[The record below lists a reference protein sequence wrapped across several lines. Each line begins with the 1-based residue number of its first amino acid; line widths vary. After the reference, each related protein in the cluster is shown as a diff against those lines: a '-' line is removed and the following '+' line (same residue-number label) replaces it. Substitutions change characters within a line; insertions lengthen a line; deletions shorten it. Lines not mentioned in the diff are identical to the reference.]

1 MIRICKY
8 CGEEFE
14 AIGTQAYCD
23 RDHYATCV
31 ICGKQFVYDPRTLK
45 QCCSRKCSSELR
57 KQSIQATKKICKLCG
72 KEFIPENNTQIYCK
86 DIHFAPCVICGEPV
100 QIPHDEN
107 YWLDRTCSIEC
118 TNRRRAN
125 TCMERYGVSI
135 ASQTESARDKLRERA
150 KENER
155 SRKYN
160 CLLKYG
166 VDNVAKVPEIQDKI
180 RNTIRSDTYQARV
193 RESTLQR
200 YGVLH
205 TSQLPETHRK
215 ASLTRRKYIA
225 LDGTYVDSEY
235 EKIVYDYCLN
245 HGIKFEYQSTVIPY
259 EHQDKLHK
267 TIIDFNID
275 GKLYECKGGH
285 LLKGCFDYAHVPILV
300 KLKLYAE
307 NDVTV
312 ITDSI
317 GIEHLTN
324 LHMDE
329 LKFVSI
335 DDWRIAAYGICT

>member
-1 MIRICKY
+1 MIRTCKY

-14 AIGTQAYCD
+14 AIGTQAYCN
-23 RDHYATCV
+23 RDHYAICV

-86 DIHFAPCVICGEPV
+86 DTHFVPCVICGEPV

-215 ASLTRRKYIA
+215 ASFTRKKYIT

-245 HGIKFEYQSTVIPY
+245 HDIKLEYQSTVIPY

-300 KLKLYAE
+300 KLQLYAE
-307 NDVTV
+307 NDVTI

-324 LHMDE
+324 LHIDK

-335 DDWRIAAYGICT
+335 DDWR

>member
-1 MIRICKY
+1 MIRTCKY

-14 AIGTQAYCD
+14 AIGTQAYCN
-23 RDHYATCV
+23 RDHYAICV

-57 KQSIQATKKICKLCG
+57 KQSIQATQKICKLCG

-100 QIPHDEN
+100 QIPYNEN

-118 TNRRRAN
+118 TTRRRAN
-125 TCMERYGVSI
+125 TCIERYGVSI
-135 ASQTESARDKLRERA
+135 ASQAESARNKLRERA

-166 VDNVAKVPEIQDKI
+166 VDNVAKVPEIKAKISNTLRSSTYQDKI
-180 RNTIRSDTYQARV
+180 K
-193 RESTLQR
+193 ESTLRR
-200 YGVLH
+200 YGVTH
-205 TSQLPETHRK
+205 TSQLPSTHRK
-215 ASLTRRKYIA
+215 ASFTRKKYIT

-245 HGIKFEYQSTVIPY
+245 HDIKLEYQSTVIPY
-259 EHQDKLHK
+259 QYEYKSHR
-267 TIIDFNID
+267 TIIDFKIN
-275 GKLYECKGGH
+275 GELYECKGGH
-285 LLKGCFDYAHVPILV
+285 LLQGCFDYAHVPILV
-300 KLKLYAE
+300 KLQLYAE
-307 NDVTV
+307 NDVTI

-324 LHMDE
+324 LHIDK

-335 DDWRIAAYGICT
+335 DDWR